1 MDKIVTID
9 GPSGVGKGTA
19 SRGVARALGWKW
31 LDSGALY
38 RVTAYAAQHAK
49 VAFDDIAGL
58 VEVASQL
65 PVDFVLDSSDEP
77 PIVFQGKA
85 INALIRT
92 EQMGNN
98 ASLISKYPEVRA
110 ALLARQQAFLTDQGL
125 VADGRD
131 MGTVV
136 FPAAPVKFFLTASA
150 AVRAERRHKQLL
162 AKGVDVNMRALLAEI
177 EARDA
182 QDRNRAVS
190 PLIPAEDAEV
200 LDTSVLSIAQVQSH
214 ILQRIGDTLGV

>member
-38 RVTAYAAQHAK
+38 RVTAYAAQQAQ
-49 VAFDDIAGL
+49 VAFDDIVGL

-77 PIVFQGKA
+77 PIVFQGET

-136 FPAAPVKFFLTASA
+136 FPTAPVKFFLTASA

-190 PLIPAEDAEV
+190 PLIPAGDAEV
-200 LDTSVLSIAQVQSH
+200 LDTSVLSIAV
-214 ILQRIGDTLGV
+214 